1 MIDVA
6 DGDHRA
12 PNVPDGTGITFEEVE
27 QHSKTNSDEAC
38 FLQLANGN
46 MKRKPGTLGFRSHCS
61 SPAVPLA
68 RLGRRQTVG
77 DGYTPEFLRTLE
89 GGPHSK

>member
-27 QHSKTNSDEAC
+27 QPSKTNSDEAC
-38 FLQLANGN
+38 FLASAG
-46 MKRKPGTLGFRSHCS
+46 KRKHEKETGNSRVLITLLESGSAAG
-61 SPAVPLA
+61 AVGA
-68 RLGRRQTVG
+68 
-77 DGYTPEFLRTLE
+77 TPDR
-89 GGPHSK
+89 G